1 MEFLLV
7 ILFFAFPFLCLW
19 GYWHYWRKYKKAN
32 KAIAELQLTVSKQKT
47 VIADLQALNKDWQ
60 VKYGAMF
67 NRFKGYV
74 EDNGR
79 TRYRPQV
86 NTDNEH
92 TIISYRDDDY
102 RFTPNQI
109 KESVDHF
116 VKWEVNGDKAALIV
130 VKTTIGRTD
139 YEINS
144 VYPNMEVTKP
154 YVTPRGNQ
162 CCQLQIGDAYIRFY
176 APIEGIL
183 SFEEKKGNYS
193 AGDVVLRIDGNRDS
207 IDEFEKEE
215 IRQKLLAKKKR
226 RSLEKEVLN
235 ELIEKGEIF
244 PDANKRPPIPKEVVD
259 AVWNR
264 DGGKCVYCGSTK
276 NLHLDHIIPFSKGGA
291 TTVENLQLLCE
302 KCNLQKSNKIG

>member
-7 ILFFAFPFLCLW
+7 ILFFAFPIWFLW

-32 KAIAELQLTVSKQKT
+32 NTIAELRLKLAKQEEALT
-47 VIADLQALNKDWQ
+47 DLQSSGEEWRS
-60 VKYGAMF
+60 KYVATF

-74 EDNGR
+74 EEHGR
-79 TRYRPQV
+79 TRYKPRMETSEEPI
-86 NTDNEH
+86 
-92 TIISYRDDDY
+92 IISYRDDDY
-102 RFTPNQI
+102 GFTINQI
-109 KESVDHF
+109 KESVDNF
-116 VKWEVNGDKAALIV
+116 VKWEVEGDKAALVV
-130 VKTTIGRTD
+130 VKNIIGRTD
-139 YEINS
+139 YEINCT
-144 VYPNMEVTKP
+144 YPSLEAIKP
-154 YVTPRGNQ
+154 YITPRGNQ

-183 SFEEKKGNYS
+183 SFEEKRGNYS
-193 AGDVVLRIDGNRDS
+193 AGDVVLRIDGNKDA

-226 RSLEKEVLN
+226 RKLEKEVLN

-264 DGGKCVYCGSTK
+264 DGGKCVYCGSTQ
-276 NLHLDHIIPFSKGGA
+276 NLHLDHIIPFSKGGS